1 MRLHQTDTYLD
12 DHKVVLFCKVCSK
25 EGQELI
31 GTECVGKFEQKSDID
46 VDKNDT
52 KD

>member
-12 DHKVVLFCKVCSK
+12 GRRVVLFCKVCSK

-31 GTECVGKFEQKSDID
+31 GTECVGKFEQKEMKE
-46 VDKNDT
+46 VDKRDA